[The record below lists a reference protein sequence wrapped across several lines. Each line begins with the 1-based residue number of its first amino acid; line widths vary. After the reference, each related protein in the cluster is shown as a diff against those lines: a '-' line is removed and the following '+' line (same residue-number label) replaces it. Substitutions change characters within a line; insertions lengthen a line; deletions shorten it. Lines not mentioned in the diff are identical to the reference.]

1 MSLTPANRMR
11 LGTRSCAE
19 CRRRKV
25 RCVFLPHRKGCESCA
40 THGTPCRTQ
49 QPKRRPAVSLQRS
62 EELGGAFRQLP
73 DIAQLGRSS
82 FPDSHSSPSYLS
94 TASSDGAQ
102 LHAALDPSDEG
113 IGHLESVPL
122 INLFRDAR
130 LIQSID
136 GSPHK
141 SVPTAGL
148 DVRVQD
154 ATRLLMD
161 SVPSQPTLR
170 LILSETNRYWLTWPL
185 CYYGSDTSDFL
196 QPDRVNIAQDFI
208 SSALTSL
215 NPSLV
220 AKALLFLCLCI
231 QQLAKQCRARSLLP
245 DRVHSLVESY
255 ISIASTLL
263 SIDSEHGGSIDAL
276 ESRMFLL
283 KICVTTGKPR
293 KAWTTGRSALEAALL
308 LGLHR
313 IDQQSTDRKKKLWR
327 LIWQSDRH
335 LSLLLG
341 LPCAIS
347 NTHPGVRNKL
357 GGESII
363 EQILYECS
371 FLAGAVAERDQ
382 EFGMADYA
390 VTVELDRRLQQLQYL
405 FPPSWFH
412 STTDQEISVDM
423 HYYIQIAML
432 QYFLLSKH
440 IHLPYMLKST
450 AEPRFLPSRISTM
463 AASRS
468 IIQAYHQ
475 LRDDHRTKSIICELM
490 DFEAFSAAV
499 TLIIGIFSESKGGLR
514 NYAQAAG
521 DWAIVRTC
529 VQTLRRT
536 EQLLECSIARQG
548 AQLLEY
554 LSMAWEGNGDAPE
567 RFESIIPF
575 FGKIKINRA
584 AVARTQEWESGRM
597 YPMDDVS
604 MNPPTNARDSSL
616 CYHDSGSQL
625 LWENTIEFSANPSCF
640 DYGADLGGNWQ
651 DPVCFGAAY
660 EWTQSF
666 SHVET
671 TDTVAGDMRDWTS
684 TSAP

>member
-1 MSLTPANRMR
+1 M
-11 LGTRSCAE
+11 
-19 CRRRKV
+19 
-25 RCVFLPHRKGCESCA
+25 
-40 THGTPCRTQ
+40 
-49 QPKRRPAVSLQRS
+49 
-62 EELGGAFRQLP
+62 
-73 DIAQLGRSS
+73 
-82 FPDSHSSPSYLS
+82 
-94 TASSDGAQ
+94 
-102 LHAALDPSDEG
+102 
-113 IGHLESVPL
+113 
-122 INLFRDAR
+122 
-130 LIQSID
+130 D

-141 SVPTAGL
+141 LVPTAGL
-148 DVRVQD
+148 DVRVQE

-170 LILSETNRYWLTWPL
+170 LILSETSRYWLTWPL
-185 CYYGSDTSDFL
+185 CYYGSDASDFL
-196 QPDRVNIAQDFI
+196 QPDRIDAAQDFI
-208 SSALTSL
+208 SSALSSL

-231 QQLAKQCRARSLLP
+231 QQLTRQCQSRSLLP
-245 DRVHSLVESY
+245 DRVHSLVDFY
-255 ISIASTLL
+255 IDVASTLL
-263 SIDSEHGGSIDAL
+263 FIDTEHGESIDAL

-283 KICVTTGKPR
+283 KIYVTTGKPR

-335 LSLLLG
+335 LSLVLG

-357 GGESII
+357 GGESIV

-371 FLAGAVAERDQ
+371 FLAGAVVERDQ
-382 EFGMADYA
+382 ELGMADYA
-390 VTVELDRRLQQLQYL
+390 VTVQLDQQLQQLQHL
-405 FPPSWFH
+405 FPPSWFD
-412 STTDQEISVDM
+412 STTNQEISVDM

-450 AEPRFLPSRISTM
+450 AEPRFLPSRISTL

-468 IIQAYHQ
+468 LLQAYYQ
-475 LRDDHRTKSIICELM
+475 LRNDHRTKSIICEFM

-499 TLIIGIFSESKGGLR
+499 TLIIGIFSEPKSGLC

-521 DWAIVRTC
+521 DWAIVKSC

-536 EQLLECSIARQG
+536 EQLLKCSIARQG

-554 LSMAWEGNGDAPE
+554 LSMAWEGNSDAPE

-575 FGKIKINRA
+575 FGKVKINRA
-584 AVARTQEWESGRM
+584 AAARRM

-604 MNPPTNARDSSL
+604 RNPPTDARDSSL
-616 CYHDSGSQL
+616 YYHDSGSQL
-625 LWENTIEFSANPSCF
+625 SWENTIEFSASPSCF
-640 DYGADLGGNWQ
+640 GYGADLGGDWQ
-651 DPVCFGAAY
+651 DQVCFGAAY
-660 EWTQSF
+660 EWAQSF
-666 SHVET
+666 SRVET
-671 TDTVAGDMRDWTS
+671 TDAVAGDMRNWTLM
-684 TSAP
+684 SAP